1 MIGKYFCISLIDI
14 IKKIS
19 AAKLNEKKL
28 SYMELEFFFS
38 YTENFYYSF
47 TLKSH
52 FLTMQY

>member
-28 SYMELEFFFS
+28 SYMELEFFFFRIQRTFTIVS
-38 YTENFYYSF
+38 LSSHNF
-47 TLKSH
+47 
-52 FLTMQY
+52 